1 MLSND
6 TINTGYAPP
15 VKHVNVAEALDK
27 AKRDI
32 TEQADVF
39 AKNNY
44 QDAAEFMS
52 MAVQNINSA
61 IDNMRQARI
70 AVDVQNVLEQDLLD
84 DDDDY
89 LDLLD
94 MQEGLRHGA

>member
-1 MLSND
+1 MSND
-6 TINTGYAPP
+6 IINTGYTPP
-15 VKHVNVAEALDK
+15 VKHATIAEALDN
-27 AKRDI
+27 AKREI
-32 TEQADVF
+32 SEQVIVYADR
-39 AKNNY
+39 NY
-44 QDAAEFMS
+44 SEASGYMS